1 MSAWAKRI
9 PLNPRIA
16 PSTLTCC
23 WASCRIS
30 PNIVQQTSEIKS
42 THGGQLVFVCNSFCS
57 PSLSLTV
64 TLFHPTLSL
73 SPSLPPFTWCF
84 SDTVLKSVFFFFDS
98 FKAWSLN
105 TQLLCC
111 QPTLCQRESA
121 CAWQQ
126 GEDEGAR
133 AGGRVS
139 RANILFT
146 LPFAHAHTHA
156 HQAHSQ
162 NWTKETQ
169 KWAASSTH
177 TGHVF
182 KNSSSQTKIKQPQR
196 EIDLNPIMYSV
207 KQLVFAWIIDCVPL
221 WSSPHDLPLLA
232 AHSPVNL
239 DAQQCFRKEATETA

>member
-23 WASCRIS
+23 WTSCRIS

-146 LPFAHAHTHA
+146 LPFAHAHTHM
-156 HQAHSQ
+156 HIKPTHK
-162 NWTKETQ
+162 TEQ
-169 KWAASSTH
+169 K
-177 TGHVF
+177 
-182 KNSSSQTKIKQPQR
+182 KLRNERP
-196 EIDLNPIMYSV
+196 
-207 KQLVFAWIIDCVPL
+207 
-221 WSSPHDLPLLA
+221 A
-232 AHSPVNL
+232 AHTQVMCLKIP
-239 DAQQCFRKEATETA
+239 AHRRKLSSRREKLT